1 MYDIEEIV
9 TFPSVYLEV
18 MLYPV
23 YLVATMH
30 EVCIF

>member
-1 MYDIEEIV
+1 MEEV
-9 TFPSVYLEV
+9 VMFSSLYLDVLV